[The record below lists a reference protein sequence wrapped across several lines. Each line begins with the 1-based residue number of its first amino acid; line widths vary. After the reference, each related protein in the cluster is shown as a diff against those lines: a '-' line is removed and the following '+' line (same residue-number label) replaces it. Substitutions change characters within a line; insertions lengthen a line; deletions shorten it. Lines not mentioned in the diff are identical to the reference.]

1 MVETAVPS
9 LSNYEILS
17 QLSTGGMGSVYL
29 AEDLKLHR
37 KVAIKALTP
46 EWAAD
51 PDRYR
56 RFRWEAQV
64 LAKLNHPNIVTIY
77 AIEEEEGA
85 HFLIMELVEG
95 ETLDRLIP
103 SVGMPPER
111 VFELAIP
118 LADALAAAHEQGI
131 IHRDLKPGNI
141 MVTADGRVKVLD
153 FGLAKRYDSQATP
166 ATPVPVRQPETQEGQ
181 MLGTI
186 PYMSPEQLQ
195 GDSVDRRSDIFS
207 LGIILYEMA
216 TGSRPFAGKTWG
228 DLASSILRD
237 RPPSV
242 TDLNVYLPRHLGRLI
257 RHCLRKDPKRR
268 FQTALDLRNELE
280 ELQREMLTGEVAASA
295 ASTG

>member
-1 MVETAVPS
+1 MAETAVPS
-9 LSNYEILS
+9 LTNYEILS
-17 QLSTGGMGSVYL
+17 QLSTGGMGAVYL

-56 RFRWEAQV
+56 RFRWEAQI

-131 IHRDLKPGNI
+131 VHRDLKPGNI

-166 ATPVPVRQPETQEGQ
+166 ATPATPIEVRQPETRDGQ

-186 PYMSPEQLQ
+186 PYMSPE
-195 GDSVDRRSDIFS
+195 
-207 LGIILYEMA
+207 
-216 TGSRPFAGKTWG
+216 
-228 DLASSILRD
+228 
-237 RPPSV
+237 
-242 TDLNVYLPRHLGRLI
+242 
-257 RHCLRKDPKRR
+257 
-268 FQTALDLRNELE
+268 
-280 ELQREMLTGEVAASA
+280 
-295 ASTG
+295 